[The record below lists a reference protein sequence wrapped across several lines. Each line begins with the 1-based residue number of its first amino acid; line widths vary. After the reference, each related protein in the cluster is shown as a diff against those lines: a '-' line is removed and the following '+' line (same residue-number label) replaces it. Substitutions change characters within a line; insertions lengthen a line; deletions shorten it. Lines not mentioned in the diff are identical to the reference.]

1 MKFTCTKRDLS
12 HGLSIVGHA
21 VPSRSTLPILANIL
35 FATDHG
41 RLKLTA
47 TDLEIGINCWV
58 DAEISEEGSVTL
70 PAKLMTEFVN
80 SLPQGSVELTLLEES
95 HTVNVKGGPSSANIR
110 GMDPEEFPRIDSVEE
125 DTTPIQ
131 IGATLLKE
139 VIGQVTFAASDD
151 ISRPA
156 LTGVMLQASE
166 EKITFAAADSF
177 RLAVRGVPLA
187 LSSPPKDQILVPA
200 KTMGELARILPE
212 EGEVQILV
220 TTNRS
225 QILFHAENIDLL
237 SRLIEGTFPNYEQII
252 PKEHTTCAVI
262 NTQEF
267 AGAMKSASLS
277 ARDDAN
283 RTYFTLRG
291 GVGEEPESQGSLLI
305 EAHAEDVGGGEM
317 PISAQVSGPEQE
329 MKIVFNAHYLVQV
342 LAALD
347 TPEISL
353 ELTKES
359 KPGVIRPVG
368 ATDFIYVLMPMSKQR

>member
-12 HGLSIVGHA
+12 HSLSIVGHA
-21 VPSRSTLPILANIL
+21 VPSRSTLPILTNVL

-41 RLKLTA
+41 RLKLTS

-58 DAEISEEGSVTL
+58 DAEIGEEGCVAL

-80 SLPQGSVELTLLEES
+80 SLPQGSVEVTLLEES
-95 HTVNVKGGPSSANIR
+95 HTVNIKGGPSSANIR

-131 IGATLLKE
+131 IGTTLLKE
-139 VIGQVTFAASDD
+139 VIGQVAFAASDD
-151 ISRPA
+151 ISRPV
-156 LTGVMLQASE
+156 LTAVMLRASE
-166 EKITFAAADSF
+166 EKLTFAAADAF
-177 RLAVRGVPLA
+177 RVAVRGVPLA
-187 LSSPPKDQILVPA
+187 LSSPPKGQILVPA

-225 QILFHAENIDLL
+225 QILFHTENIDLL

-252 PKEHTTCAVI
+252 PKEHTIRAVI

-267 AGAMKSASLS
+267 AGAMKSASLF

-283 RTYFTLRG
+283 RTYLTLQG
-291 GVGEEPESQGSLLI
+291 GVGEEPESQGTLVI
-305 EAHAEDVGGGEM
+305 EAHADDVGGDKT
-317 PISAQVSGPEQE
+317 PIDVQVSGPVRE
-329 MKIVFNAHYLVQV
+329 MEIVFNAHYLVQV

-353 ELTKES
+353 DLTKGS

-368 ATDFIYVLMPMSKQR
+368 AIDFTYVLMPMSNQR

>member
-166 EKITFAAADSF
+166 EH
-177 RLAVRGVPLA
+177 
-187 LSSPPKDQILVPA
+187 PA
-200 KTMGELARILPE
+200 
-212 EGEVQILV
+212 
-220 TTNRS
+220 
-225 QILFHAENIDLL
+225 
-237 SRLIEGTFPNYEQII
+237 
-252 PKEHTTCAVI
+252 
-262 NTQEF
+262 
-267 AGAMKSASLS
+267 
-277 ARDDAN
+277 
-283 RTYFTLRG
+283 
-291 GVGEEPESQGSLLI
+291 
-305 EAHAEDVGGGEM
+305 GGGRGAD
-317 PISAQVSGPEQE
+317 PR
-329 MKIVFNAHYLVQV
+329 HH
-342 LAALD
+342 
-347 TPEISL
+347 
-353 ELTKES
+353 ES
-359 KPGVIRPVG
+359 KPDPLSHREHRSAFEIDRGYLSQLR
-368 ATDFIYVLMPMSKQR
+368 ANHSQRTHDLRRD